1 MSKYIVSMLDGVNF
15 APESEVEE
23 ILQNVR
29 TILSTRIGTVP
40 LDRSLGVSWEM
51 IDQPLPIAKIEL
63 IQSVIEAIDT
73 YEPRARVE
81 SVEFEEST
89 EDAMQGILRPRVIV
103 SLGDEEEDEEVV
115 RDYTRAT
122 ATAAQAGLSEADLAE
137 VRSAIERAEA
147 AAATASSA
155 TAAVSDI
162 DSRLREIEQTDY
174 DAILEGGES

>member
-1 MSKYIVSMLDGVNF
+1 MSRYIVSVLDGVNF
-15 APESEVEE
+15 APETEVEE

-40 LDRSLGVSWEM
+40 LDRALGISWEM
-51 IDQPLPIAKIEL
+51 IDQPLPIAKMAMIEA
-63 IQSVIEAIDT
+63 VIEAIDT

-81 SVEFEEST
+81 SVEFEENT

-115 RDYTRAT
+115 RDYTHAT
-122 ATAAQAGLSEADLAE
+122 ATAQAGLSEADLAE

-147 AAATASSA
+147 AAASASSA

-174 DAILEGGES
+174 DAILEGGGS

>member
-15 APESEVEE
+15 APATEVEE

-29 TILSTRIGTVP
+29 TILSTRVGTVP

-51 IDQPLPIAKIEL
+51 IDQPLPIAKMEL
-63 IQSVIEAIDT
+63 IQAVIEAIDT

-81 SVEFEEST
+81 SVDFEEST

-122 ATAAQAGLSEADLAE
+122 ATAQAGLSEADLAE

-174 DAILEGGES
+174 DAILAGGES